1 MIRPPIRFRGR
12 PKQEGVVDAMPITI
26 HPSQM
31 QPPVRPPGVSYSGRS
46 AGSKFWGASG
56 GKLVKMCP
64 HVKPGGGV
72 CGLEPKHCFCTCLL
86 CCSLMH
92 GRKHCNALMK
102 DGTRCPWGADR
113 SPDVSSPEQEPIVA
127 PIPRRNRPKR
137 DITSEI
143 IAGEQ
148 PAAVSAVP
156 GQDTQLARTMQ
167 QDKPPTW
174 NRTASATAS
183 FSISSFNS
191 ALASKRAASPDLD
204 DN

>member
-1 MIRPPIRFRGR
+1 
-12 PKQEGVVDAMPITI
+12 
-26 HPSQM
+26 
-31 QPPVRPPGVSYSGRS
+31 
-46 AGSKFWGASG
+46 
-56 GKLVKMCP
+56 
-64 HVKPGGGV
+64 
-72 CGLEPKHCFCTCLL
+72 
-86 CCSLMH
+86 
-92 GRKHCNALMK
+92 MK